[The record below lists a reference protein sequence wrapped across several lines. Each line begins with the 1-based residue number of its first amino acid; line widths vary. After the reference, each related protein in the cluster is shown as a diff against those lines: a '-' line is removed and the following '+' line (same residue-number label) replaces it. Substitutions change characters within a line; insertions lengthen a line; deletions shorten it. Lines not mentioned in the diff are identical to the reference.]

1 VPIPFSDED
10 LKPAVRNSLNKI
22 KPTLALD
29 GGDIELIDVIDG
41 VVYVQLQGGCVGCSS
56 SGQTI
61 KYTVERQIKIDIHP
75 DITVINV
82 PHGMESSLDNLK

>member
-1 VPIPFSDED
+1 VAIPFSDED
-10 LKPAVRNSLNKI
+10 LKPAVNNSLNKV

-29 GGDIELIDVIDG
+29 GGGIELIDIVNG

-56 SGQTI
+56 SGQTL
-61 KYTVERQIKIDIHP
+61 KYTVERQLKADIHP

-82 PHGMESSLDNLK
+82 PHGMENKLEEL